1 MSHFKPAICPNNCI
15 YKGVV
20 GTTPCCNYV
29 FIKDRLR
36 PCPPGFDCTVYDSGK
51 KRKAFPEARAMR
63 LYEEG
68 WTDAE
73 IANDIGLKASTVG
86 TWRRRAGLSPNKSK
100 CHDEESA

>member
-29 FIKDRLR
+29 FMTDHLR
-36 PCPPGFDCTVYDSGK
+36 PCPPGSGCTVYDPGK
-51 KRKAFPEARAMR
+51 KKKKFPEGRAMR

-73 IANDIGLKASTVG
+73 IAADVGLAASTFG
-86 TWRRRAGLSPNKSK
+86 TWRRRTGRPPNKRDR
-100 CHDEESA
+100 HDERTA